1 MNSLRADLKLHPESR
16 CDAVDS
22 IAVEISQR
30 VGRLHIRYLISGRI
44 ADLKIAET
52 SAQRRQDGLWQQTCF
67 EAFLKPAGKKA
78 YCEFNFSPSTR
89 WAAYR
94 FDDYRSGMTP
104 VDLDAPAIGRES
116 SKGSFSLEAVLD
128 DIGSATASL
137 GLSTVIEET
146 SGRKSYW
153 ALAHAPGK
161 PDFHH
166 PDCFVLQLPARN
178 GA

>member
-1 MNSLRADLKLHPESR
+1 MRADLSIHPESR

-22 IAVEISQR
+22 IAVEIGQR
-30 VGRLHIRYLISGRI
+30 DGRLHIRYLVSGRI

-52 SAQRRQDGLWQQTCF
+52 SAPKREDGLWQQTCF
-67 EAFLKPAGKKA
+67 EAFLKPAGRKA
-78 YCEFNFSPSTR
+78 YCEFNFSPSTE

-94 FDDYRSGMTP
+94 FDDYRSSMSP
-104 VDLDAPAIGRES
+104 VDLEAPAIGRES
-116 SKGSFSLEAVLD
+116 SADSFSLEAVLD
-128 DIGSATASL
+128 DIGSATASVA
-137 GLSTVIEET
+137 LSAVIEER

-178 GA
+178 AA